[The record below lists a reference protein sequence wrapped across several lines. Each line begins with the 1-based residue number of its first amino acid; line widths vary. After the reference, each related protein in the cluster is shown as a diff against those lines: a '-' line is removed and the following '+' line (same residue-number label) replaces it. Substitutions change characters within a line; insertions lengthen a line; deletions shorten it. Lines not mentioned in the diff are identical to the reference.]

1 MAKIL
6 IVGCGDVGGRVA
18 AALAGRGHEIY
29 GLRRSA
35 FSIPGVHALRG
46 DVCDAASLQFPA
58 GLDYVFIALSPDVAG
73 EDAYRRV
80 YLDGT
85 RNVLAALDGQRL
97 RHVFLVSSTSVYGDD
112 DGRMVNE
119 ESVAVPGSASAR
131 LLLDMEQSVAG
142 GGWPATVVRFAGIYG
157 PGRLR
162 LVHWV
167 QSGRPVQSEPP
178 AWTNRIHVEDC
189 AGMLVFLFEQAVA
202 GTILAS
208 VYIGTDDRPA
218 PQHEVLDW
226 LADAL
231 GLPRVAHE
239 IRPGGGGNK
248 RLSNRRISAL
258 GYRFRFPGYPE
269 GYRAVMGLSDKIR

>member
-1 MAKIL
+1 MAKVL
-6 IVGCGDVGGRVA
+6 IAGCGDVGSRVA
-18 AALAGRGHEIY
+18 VALAGMGHEVY

-35 FSIPGVHALRG
+35 FGLPGVHAVLG
-46 DVCDAASLQFPA
+46 DVGDPASLRFPA
-58 GLDYVFIALSPDVAG
+58 GVDYLFIILSPGAAG

-80 YLDGT
+80 YLEGT
-85 RNVLAALDGQRL
+85 RNVLAALAGQCL
-97 RHVFLVSSTSVYGDD
+97 RHVFLVSSTSVYGQE
-112 DGRMVNE
+112 DGSEVDE
-119 ESVAVPGSASAR
+119 ESPTTAASPSAR
-131 LLLDMEQSVAG
+131 VLLAMEDEVIR

-162 LVHWV
+162 LVRWV
-167 QSGRPVQSEPP
+167 ESGRPVQAMPP
-178 AWTNRIHVEDC
+178 LWTNRIHVEDC

-208 VYIGTDDRPA
+208 VYIGTDDGPA

-231 GLPRVAHE
+231 DLPRVAHE
-239 IRPGGGGNK
+239 IRPGAGGNK
-248 RLSNRRISAL
+248 RLGNRRISAL
-258 GYRFRFPGYPE
+258 GYRLRFPGYQE